1 MKAQGKTDG
10 GRGARDWRASLSG
23 VSIDPSDRRANELE
37 YEYTHGYPAP
47 TGTWAVPTDWIP
59 QRLAVLG
66 PIRWIEYV
74 SRKRFEGPRTFIF
87 NHKHRLRNLP
97 LIAHGVN
104 RYGERAFAVLGGGYT
119 ITAHGIEDDP
129 RDTRELPTG
138 DSMVPRLLPR
148 RLVGMGRMYALGYGR
163 DSTLDLSGA
172 GLVLAYV
179 REPQAQLYIVPGSL
193 ERRR

>member
-1 MKAQGKTDG
+1 MSTASGRRSALAIAVTVLAAFLLAQPACANAVPRFEPAPSG
-10 GRGARDWRASLSG
+10 G
-23 VSIDPSDRRANELE
+23 
-37 YEYTHGYPAP
+37 PAP